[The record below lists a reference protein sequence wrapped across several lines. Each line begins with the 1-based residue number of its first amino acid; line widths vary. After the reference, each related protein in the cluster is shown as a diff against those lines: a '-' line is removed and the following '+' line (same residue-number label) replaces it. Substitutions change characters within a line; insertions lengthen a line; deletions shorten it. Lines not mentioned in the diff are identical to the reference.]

1 MIRCSNIS
9 YLKLGSTP
17 TNMLVYKYRN
27 CAQRTWELLLN
38 RKLFFAT
45 PAQLNDPLDSS
56 IDIHAEYERAKE
68 LVHESDD
75 HPDRRKSFLIFLLDQ
90 SHRFKD
96 PASGEQIGLSKALQH
111 FIRSLGIL
119 SLSRTPTDALLWSH
133 YAEGHCGLCL
143 GFDPELLELDV
154 FIKGDVEYAARPP
167 YVDLFLKMTEEIGEF
182 VRPWEQHKYPDEQG
196 DQFYTSQLS
205 RLIRANLLVKSE
217 KWKYEEEYRMIT
229 SRPGHHAF
237 SPRALREV
245 VLGTRTHESDSE
257 TLANI
262 LRHPDYAHVQVR
274 SVRQVPGTFEF
285 GLVDRDD

>member
-1 MIRCSNIS
+1 
-9 YLKLGSTP
+9 
-17 TNMLVYKYRN
+17 MLVYKYRN

-68 LVHESDD
+68 LVHESDN
-75 HPDRRKSFLIFLLDQ
+75 HPDRRKSFLIFLLN

-96 PASGEQIGLSKALQH
+96 PASGEPMGLNKALQH
-111 FIRSLGIL
+111 FIQSLGIL
-119 SLSRTPTDALLWSH
+119 SLSRNPTDALLWSH
-133 YAEGHCGLCL
+133 YAEGHSGICL
-143 GFDPELLELDV
+143 GFDPDLLELDT

-167 YVDLFLKMTEEIGEF
+167 YVDLFLKMTEELGEF

-196 DQFYTSQLS
+196 DKFYTAQLS
-205 RLIRANLLVKSE
+205 RLMRANLLVKSE

-229 SRPGHHAF
+229 SRPGHRAF
-237 SPRALREV
+237 SPKALREV
-245 VLGTRTHESDSE
+245 ILGTRTHELDRE

-262 LRHPDYAHVQVR
+262 LRHPDYSHVKVR
-274 SVRQVPGTFEF
+274 SVKQVPGTFEF
-285 GLVDRDD
+285 GFVDSGG